1 MSEGAAMR
9 RIFVLIA
16 VLTITIL
23 GIAQQASEN
32 RSLVL
37 NPRKEPARRPRI
49 GVALE
54 GGGALGLAHIGVL
67 QWFEEHH
74 IPVDYVAGTSMG
86 GLIGGFY
93 AAGTSPDE
101 LRKMI
106 HGIEWNSFLSP
117 STDFE
122 DLSFR
127 RKEDIRAS
135 PNQLILGLKNGLSL
149 PAGLNTGHRISLLI
163 DHITLAYPSM
173 RSFDE
178 LPVPFRCVATDLI
191 SGKQVVFDRGEISSA
206 LRSTMSIPGAF
217 TPVYDKD
224 KVFVD
229 GGLVNNLP
237 TDVVRQMGADIV
249 IAVHLETKDPDA
261 KELQSLFTVL
271 ERSVRVVIAE
281 NELRGMAHADAVVS
295 VDLSNFTATDYE
307 KNDPIM
313 QKGYET
319 ANEKTKLLANFML
332 DAAGWQEYITDRD
345 SRKKIITAI
354 PQFIEVEGTHGEQK
368 TSIEHYLSRFTG
380 HPLDKDQIENALNAL
395 TGDGRYDAA
404 GYRMTERNGVAGLAV
419 EVREKTH
426 APPTVQPSLDVNGS
440 QSGETNFTTGARLTF
455 MDIAGYRSE
464 WRTDVSIGNTNGVS
478 SELYRPFHP
487 TSRWFFA
494 PHASASTS
502 SFDMYFQ
509 NDPTAKY
516 RVYRANIGADL
527 GYGFSSFTEL
537 RIGYD
542 GGYTNYK
549 LRLGAPQFSA
559 EKGAASG
566 VHLHFLSDHTDD
578 PVIPR
583 RGFNI
588 RTDFH
593 WFDHAPGSVTPFPSL
608 TASLGLFH
616 PISESSSIFALSE
629 GGSTLGQKNTGIP
642 QFFLGGP
649 GRLGAYGQNEL
660 AGNQYYLFRTGY
672 LHDLVTLPSL
682 IGGRIYAV
690 GSVEMGKMYGVTRQS
705 GYPIDVSAG
714 ILAQTIFGPIFIGG
728 SMGDTGHQK
737 WFFQLGRVF

>member
-1 MSEGAAMR
+1 MH
-9 RIFVLIA
+9 RILILVA
-16 VLTITIL
+16 LMVFPTI
-23 GIAQQASEN
+23 GFAQQTAEIGATVKVPGKS
-32 RSLVL
+32 
-37 NPRKEPARRPRI
+37 PGHRPRI

-54 GGGALGLAHIGVL
+54 GGGALGFAHIGVL

-86 GLIGGFY
+86 GLVGGFY
-93 AAGTSPDE
+93 ASGTKPDE

-106 HGIEWNSFLSP
+106 HNIEWDSFLSP
-117 STDFE
+117 ATDFE

-127 RKEDIRAS
+127 RKEDMRNS
-135 PNQLILGLKNGLSL
+135 PNQLLLGLKNGLSL

-163 DHITLAYPSM
+163 DRVTLAYPSM

-178 LPVPFRCVATDLI
+178 LPVPFRCVATELI
-191 SGKQVVFDRGEISSA
+191 SGKQVVFDHGEISSS
-206 LRSTMSIPGAF
+206 LRSTMSIPGVF

-224 KVFVD
+224 KVYVD

-295 VDLSNFTATDYE
+295 VDLSHYTATDYD

-319 ANEKTKLLANFML
+319 AGEKAQLLASFAL
-332 DAAGWQEYITDRD
+332 DDAAWQQFMKERD
-345 SRKKIITAI
+345 TRKKTLTAV
-354 PQFIEVEGTHGEQK
+354 PQFIEVEGTLGQQK
-368 TSIEHYLSRFTG
+368 TFIEHYLSTFAG
-380 HPLDKDQIENALNAL
+380 HPIETDQLEIALNSL
-395 TGDGRYDAA
+395 TGNGRYDTA
-404 GYRMTERNGVAGLAV
+404 GYRITERDGVMGLIV
-419 EVREKTH
+419 VVREKNH
-426 APPTVQPSLDVNGS
+426 APPTLQPSLDMNGA
-440 QSGETNFTTGARLTF
+440 QSGGTSITTGARLTF
-455 MDIAGYRSE
+455 MDVAGFRSE
-464 WRTDVSIGNTNGVS
+464 WRTDVNVGNTNGIA
-478 SELYRPFHP
+478 SELYRPFQS
-487 TSRWFFA
+487 TGRWFFA
-494 PHASASTS
+494 PHANASTS
-502 SFDMYFQ
+502 SFDTYFQ

-516 RVYRANIGADL
+516 RVYRANIGGDL

-542 GGYTNYK
+542 VGYTSYK
-549 LRLGAPQFSA
+549 LRLGTPQFTA
-559 EKGAASG
+559 AKGATNA

-583 RGFNI
+583 RGFNL

-593 WFDHAPGSVTPFPSL
+593 WFDHSAGSVTPFPTL
-608 TASLGLFH
+608 FASLGLFH
-616 PISESSSIFALSE
+616 PVSKSGSIFVLGE

-642 QFFLGGP
+642 QFFMGGP

-672 LHDLVTLPSL
+672 LHDLITLPSL

-690 GSVEMGKMYGVTRQS
+690 GSVEMGKMYGVVRQS
-705 GYPIDVSAG
+705 GFPIDVSAG

-728 SMGDTGHQK
+728 SAGDTGHQK